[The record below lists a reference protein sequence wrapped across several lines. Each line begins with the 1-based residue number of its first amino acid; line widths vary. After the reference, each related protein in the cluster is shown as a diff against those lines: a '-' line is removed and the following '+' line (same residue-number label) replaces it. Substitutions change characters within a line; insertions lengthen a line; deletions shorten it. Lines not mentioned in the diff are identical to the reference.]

1 MSTHHENRFGSR
13 ARRLLLGLFTSAIG
27 FSVLFPAFAAP
38 APAGTT
44 ITNRAEAIYFNAG
57 TGSIET
63 VQSNTVSATVLPVTA
78 LELSGDQTIVT
89 SPLNSAQYNFRAEN
103 IGNVAL
109 STAFAISELTGEN
122 FDVSAG
128 ELLID
133 VNKNGIVDS
142 GDVPVNPQDAT
153 TLVPGEQVALIYRFN
168 TPASVDQDDLS
179 ISELTANAV
188 PVIDG
193 QLFNGMAPVL
203 ASTQSRT
210 LIEIPSLTLRKSASL
225 RANASEIDYMLG
237 VRNDTIA
244 DLAPYNLVETEQL
257 IVDGQS
263 RTAVLVR
270 DAVPLNTV
278 FVSAS
283 ASGNFETVY
292 HVQGE
297 RTHVYTA
304 TLPEDLSSVD
314 AVAFLREG
322 IFASG
327 HSSELKFTVSIS
339 SSVSEL
345 DIVNTAFAYVNKGTV
360 TNTLGSNETV
370 TSVSGPGAT
379 IQFIDSPSGEPI
391 SNTPF
396 DTNVAILV
404 GAASC
409 NLTDGIDQVE
419 VTLTTLSLGDHEVLT
434 ARETGANTGVFETAP
449 IAVVRANVATQFNS
463 LLEGLPGDDAIAN
476 ATATCLGETLSTELG
491 LQPGGFVFDSVT
503 NEPVS
508 GARVVVFAE
517 GGFGSALAESETD
530 ALGYF
535 DLGAL
540 PQGNYRLQVFPPS
553 NYEYPSVRKTFPGF
567 DRSVDQQKSYGIDF
581 NFDGGPLTNIDVP
594 LDPAV
599 GIPLSVDKSA
609 DRTSVRRGGYA
620 IYSLK
625 VKNQMDQALLTAEV
639 LDQLPAGFHYV
650 SNSARIDKAAFDSE
664 PSLTSENLLT
674 FDLDILRPNS
684 ESIVTYAVRIGAA
697 AGRGDKT
704 NTAFARG
711 TQTGTGKPVQS
722 EIARSTISVDDRG
735 GVFADEAV
743 VIGRVFLDKN
753 GDGIQ
758 TELDDDDNPH
768 NEPGVPGV
776 KIVTSNGL
784 TVVTDAEGRYSL
796 FGLRP
801 VTQVF
806 ALQSGTLPRTAV
818 PMHADVDD
826 ALAPGSR
833 MIDLKRGELRGEDFP
848 LIWTATAEADVA
860 ERTARFEGLSKD
872 ESFARDDLPL
882 SFDAVTRNSSQNEA
896 GLDTRTE
903 LLTVPDPKKAT
914 KTERKE
920 ARRVARAN
928 IEEQIKTLSPELG
941 FVGVTDGEE
950 TGRPSITLRI
960 KGPVAGSI
968 RLEVNGDEIPDSQI
982 GAKVTH
988 RDGGVQVF
996 EYVAVR
1002 LQPNENRLA
1011 AIVTDPFG
1019 NDRGREEVT
1028 VYAPG
1033 EPAGIVIVTPKKAPA
1048 NSRARIPVI
1057 VRIVDAAGRLVR
1069 VPADVTLSAKNGS
1082 WDVRD
1087 IRDATHGLQA
1097 YIDNGEATFDFIP
1110 PDLVGSDT
1118 IGVESDF
1125 AKVEANIGFTPDLT
1139 ESTFVGVIEGAINIR
1154 ENGRLIEGMMEHD
1167 DISSF
1172 EETTEGVRGQLFLK
1186 GKILGENL
1194 LTLRYNSDHDSE
1206 EKLFRDIR
1214 RDEFYPIYG
1223 DNSERGFDAQSNSE
1237 IYVKVEREQSY
1248 LLYGDLAIEAQ
1259 ADAIRLGAYRR
1270 SMTGGRAH
1278 IEQGSVTVDLFIA
1291 QTNETQRV
1299 TEFRGRGVSGPY
1311 DVNFD
1316 GISEGSEIVEI
1327 VTRDRD
1333 QPSVILSSQSQT
1345 RLSDYTIDFFSG
1357 AIIFNRPIPQ
1367 IDEDLNP
1374 VSIRVTYE
1382 TDEGDGEDYLVYGGE
1397 IRVKPVEGVAIGYR
1411 EIRSDASRDLDER
1424 RAVRSGY
1431 AEVEL
1436 NGWGKVQVEFAQTEN
1451 NLDES
1456 GEAARIS
1463 YEYRNDNHAIRA
1475 EAARTDEDF
1484 DAPNS
1489 YVNAGREEAR
1499 VTTDHK
1505 VADRINVGTD
1515 SLYSRDT
1522 ETGDR
1527 RVGSELKGR
1536 YAVLPQLDLIAGV
1549 RGVETRSID
1558 DNVDEVYSGIIGA
1571 DWRPKPLPG
1580 ASMRAEYEQD
1590 FKENDNWRLTLGGDY
1605 QWNPNLR
1612 FYALNEI
1619 SSTQSGFFGLGDGA
1633 DTNFTTRVG
1642 AEYQVTEEF
1651 SGFSEFRQSGSVAG
1665 DGGVANG
1672 FRGQWD
1678 LSEHLAMRMSAEHVE
1693 PISDKDK
1700 RSSSVT
1706 LGFASENDETGI
1718 IWRND
1723 VEVDRD
1729 EVGMGV
1735 YTNTA
1740 FGYELNKDLTILARN
1755 RLAVDLRGDD
1765 RIRDRL
1771 RFGLAFRP
1779 EHDSRV
1785 KALALYEYE
1794 IDDEAELTEQA
1805 HRWSFGGTYA
1815 PTDDIRMNAKYAGEH
1830 QDIDGPGF
1838 SDKSTLHLARA
1849 GMEYDFGTD
1858 KFGRDRFAISGH
1870 VAGFSDDG
1878 GDDVSLGL
1886 GVELKANV
1894 MKNVQIGVGY
1904 NHINVEEDRLRDLY
1918 HSGIYARV
1926 RLKLDESIWDKFDDL
1941 GLTTAPGVD

>member
-1 MSTHHENRFGSR
+1 MHAQSDNKVLTKV
-13 ARRLLLGLFTSAIG
+13 RRVILALTTSALG
-27 FSVLFPAFAAP
+27 FATLAPAFAAP
-38 APAGTT
+38 APAGST
-44 ITNRAEAIYFNAG
+44 ITNRAEATFFNTS
-57 TGSIET
+57 TGSFET
-63 VQSNTVSATVLPVTA
+63 VESNTVSAEVLPVPA
-78 LELSGDQTIVT
+78 LELTGDQTVIT
-89 SPLNSAQYNFRAEN
+89 SPSNSAQYNFRAVN
-103 IGNVAL
+103 TGNLEL
-109 STAFAISELTGEN
+109 STAFNIAERTDEN
-122 FDVSAG
+122 FDVSGG

-133 VNKNGIVDS
+133 VNDNGIVDS
-142 GDVPVNPQDAT
+142 GDVTITAQDKT
-153 TLVPGEQVALIYRFN
+153 TLLPGERISLIYRYN
-168 TPASVDQDDLS
+168 TPASVEQDDLS
-179 ISELTANAV
+179 ITELTATAE
-188 PVIDG
+188 PMIDG
-193 QLFNGMAPVL
+193 VLFAGAAAEL

-225 RANASEIDYMLG
+225 RAAAGEIDYTLN
-237 VRNDTIA
+237 VRNDTAA
-244 DLAPYNLVETEQL
+244 DLPPYNVVETEQL
-257 IVDGQS
+257 FVDGQR

-278 FVSAS
+278 LVSAS
-283 ASGNFETVY
+283 ASGNFEAVY
-292 HVQGE
+292 HIAGE
-297 RTHVYTA
+297 RKHAYTA
-304 TLPEDLSSVD
+304 TAPDDLSSVD
-314 AVAFLREG
+314 AVAYLREG
-322 IFASG
+322 TFASG
-327 HSSELKFTVSIS
+327 HSADLSLTVEVS
-339 SSVSEL
+339 STAADL
-345 DIVNTAFAYVNKGTV
+345 DVVNTAFAFVNKGTA
-360 TNTLGSNETV
+360 TTSLNSNETI

-379 IQFIDSPSGEPI
+379 IEFVTTSDGTPI
-391 SNTPF
+391 NSTPF
-396 DTNVAILV
+396 DTNVAISV

-409 NLTDGIDQVE
+409 NLTDGIDQVQ
-419 VTLTTLSLGDHEVLT
+419 VTVTTAALNDREELI
-434 ARETGANTGVFETAP
+434 ARETGPNTGVFLTTPVP
-449 IAVVRANVATQFNS
+449 IVRANVATPLNT
-463 LLEGLPGDDAIAN
+463 LLEGLPGDDANAN
-476 ATATCLGETLSTELG
+476 ATASCLGEMLTAEIG

-503 NEPVS
+503 NAAVS
-508 GARVVVFAE
+508 GARVVVFSQ
-517 GGFGSALAESETD
+517 GGVGPALSESLTD

-540 PQGNYRLQVFPPS
+540 PQGNYRLEVFPPF

-567 DRSVDQQKSYGIDF
+567 DRTVDQQVSYGIDF
-581 NFDGGPLTNIDVP
+581 TFDGGPLAEIDIP
-594 LDPAV
+594 LDPSV
-599 GIPLSVDKSA
+599 GIALVVDKTA
-609 DRTSVRRGGYA
+609 DRSTVRRGGYV
-620 IYSLK
+620 IYSLI
-625 VKNQMDQALLTAEV
+625 VKNQMDQALLQGAV
-639 LDQLPAGFHYV
+639 DDQLPPGFIYV
-650 SNSARIDKAAFDSE
+650 SGSARMNDAALSSE
-664 PSLTSENLLT
+664 PTLTENNLLT
-674 FDLDILRPNS
+674 FDVGSMLPNS
-684 ESIVTYAVRIGAA
+684 EAVITYAVRVGTA

-704 NTAFARG
+704 NSAFARG
-711 TQTGTGKPVQS
+711 VQAGTVKPVQS
-722 EIARSTISVDDRG
+722 EVARSTVSVDDRG

-758 TELDDDDNPH
+758 TEFDEDDNPH

-784 TVVTDAEGRYSL
+784 TVVTDSEGRYSL

-801 VTQVF
+801 ITQVF
-806 ALQSGTLPRTAV
+806 ALQSATLPRTAV
-818 PMHADVDD
+818 PMDVEIDD
-826 ALAPGSR
+826 VLAPGSR
-833 MIDLKRGELRGEDFP
+833 LIDLKRGELRGEDFP
-848 LIWTATAEADVA
+848 LVWTATAEADVA
-860 ERTARFEGLSKD
+860 DRTARFEGLSKD

-896 GLDTRTE
+896 GLDTKTE
-903 LLTVPDPKKAT
+903 LLTVADPKREPT
-914 KTERKE
+914 VRREE
-920 ARRVARAN
+920 AREKARVN

-941 FVGVTDGEE
+941 FVDVKDGEE
-950 TGRPSITLRI
+950 TGRPSITLRV
-960 KGPVAGSI
+960 KGPVKGSL
-968 RLEVNGDEIPDSQI
+968 RLEVNGEKIPDSQI

-996 EYVAVR
+996 EYVALR
-1002 LQPNENRLA
+1002 LKPEANLIT

-1019 NDRGREEVT
+1019 NDRGREEIT

-1033 EPAGIVIVTPKKAPA
+1033 EPAGIVIVAPKEAPA

-1057 VRIVDAAGRLVR
+1057 VRIVDAAGRRVR
-1069 VPADVTLSAKNGS
+1069 VPADVTLSARNGS

-1110 PDLVGSDT
+1110 PDLVGSET
-1118 IGVESDF
+1118 IGIETDF
-1125 AKVEANIGFTPDLT
+1125 AKVEADIGFTPDLT
-1139 ESTFVGVIEGAINIR
+1139 ERTFVGVIEGAVNIR
-1154 ENGRLIEGMMEHD
+1154 ENGRLVEGMMQHD

-1172 EETTEGVRGQLFLK
+1172 EETTEGVRGQLYLK

-1206 EKLFRDIR
+1206 AKLFRDIR
-1214 RDEFYPIYG
+1214 RDEFYPVYG

-1248 LLYGDLAIEAQ
+1248 ILYGDLAIEAQ

-1270 SMTGGRAH
+1270 SLTGGRAH
-1278 IEQGSVTVDLFIA
+1278 IEQGPVTVDLFIA
-1291 QTNETQRV
+1291 ETDESQRV
-1299 TEFRGRGVSGPY
+1299 VEFRGRGVSGPY
-1311 DVNFD
+1311 DVNFN
-1316 GISEGSEIVEI
+1316 GIAEGSEIVEI

-1333 QPSVILSSQSQT
+1333 QPSVILSAQSQT
-1345 RLSDYTIDFFSG
+1345 RLSDYTIDFFRG

-1367 IDEDLNP
+1367 IDENLNP

-1382 TDEGDGEDYLVYGGE
+1382 TDEGDGDDYLVYGGE
-1397 IRVKPVEGVAIGYR
+1397 IRVEPVEGVAIGYR

-1424 RAVRSGY
+1424 RTVRSGY

-1436 NGWGKVQVEFAQTEN
+1436 SGWGKAQVEFAQTEN
-1451 NLDES
+1451 NL
-1456 GEAARIS
+1456 GETGDAARIS

-1475 EAARTDEDF
+1475 EAAQTDEDF

-1499 VTTDHK
+1499 ITTDHK
-1505 VADRINVGTD
+1505 VTDRLSVGTD

-1522 ETGDR
+1522 ETDDTR
-1527 RVGSELKGR
+1527 LGSEVKGR

-1549 RGVETRSID
+1549 RGVETRSGD
-1558 DNVDEVYSGIIGA
+1558 GDRDEVYSGIIGA
-1571 DWRPKPLPG
+1571 DWRPRVLPG
-1580 ASMRAEYEQD
+1580 ASLHAEYEQD

-1633 DTNFTTRVG
+1633 NTNFTTRVG
-1642 AEYQVTEEF
+1642 AEYQVTEAV
-1651 SGFSEFRQSGSVAG
+1651 SGFSEYRQSGSIAG

-1678 LSEHLAMRMSAEHVE
+1678 LSEHLAMRMTAEHVE
-1693 PISDKDK
+1693 PISDEDT
-1700 RSSSVT
+1700 RSSSAT
-1706 LGFASENDETGI
+1706 LGFSYENDEKGL

-1740 FGYELNKDLTILARN
+1740 IGYELNKDLTVLARN

-1794 IDDEAELTEQA
+1794 IDDEADLTEQA
-1805 HRWSFGGTYA
+1805 HRWSFGGAYG

-1830 QDIDGPGF
+1830 NDIDGPGF
-1838 SDKSTLHLARA
+1838 TDKSTLHLGRA
-1849 GMEYDFGTD
+1849 GIEFDFAKD
-1858 KFGRDRFAISGH
+1858 RFGRDRFAIGGH
-1870 VAGFSDDG
+1870 VAGFTDDG
-1878 GDDVSLGL
+1878 GDDVTLGV

-1904 NHINVEEDRLRDLY
+1904 NHIDVEEERLRDIY
-1918 HSGIYARV
+1918 HSGFYARV
-1926 RLKLDESIWDKFDDL
+1926 RLKLDESIWDEFDDL